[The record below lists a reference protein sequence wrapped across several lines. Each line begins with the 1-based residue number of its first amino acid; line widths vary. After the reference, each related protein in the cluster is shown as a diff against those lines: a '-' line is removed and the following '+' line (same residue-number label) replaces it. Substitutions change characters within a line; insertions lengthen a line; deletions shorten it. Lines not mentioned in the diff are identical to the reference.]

1 MYCNSELFD
10 EGDFQ
15 IMATKMKYL
24 SSGLTCYEDLF
35 RDFDELRVITYSYGL
50 NFVRDMV
57 KKFSYVEMIVGNSDL
72 IDKKLAEIMLHQK
85 YPNSFGNIIYNQKYV
100 CDYIRENDYLI
111 GRVRNGSFRIFTPHE
126 LCSHEKLYLLHSDDG
141 RTRVIFG
148 SANFSSAAWKNQQLE
163 NISYSDDQEA
173 Y

>member
-57 KKFSYVEMIVGNSDL
+57 KKIL
-72 IDKKLAEIMLHQK
+72 
-85 YPNSFGNIIYNQKYV
+85 
-100 CDYIRENDYLI
+100 
-111 GRVRNGSFRIFTPHE
+111 
-126 LCSHEKLYLLHSDDG
+126 LC
-141 RTRVIFG
+141 
-148 SANFSSAAWKNQQLE
+148 
-163 NISYSDDQEA
+163 
-173 Y
+173 